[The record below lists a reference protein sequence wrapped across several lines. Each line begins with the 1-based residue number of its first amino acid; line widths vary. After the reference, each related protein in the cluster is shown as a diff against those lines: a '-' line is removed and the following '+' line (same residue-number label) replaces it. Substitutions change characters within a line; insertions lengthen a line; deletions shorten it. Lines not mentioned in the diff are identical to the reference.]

1 MTASLEQNGA
11 LMIGEFAVP
20 LMAVMG
26 VVIMG
31 NMSDEAA
38 IPSYLFL
45 GLLTLLIAL
54 LVAAGSMT
62 LPANLLQALSFAA
75 AGFALLGHVRA
86 RGSR

>member
-1 MTASLEQNGA
+1 
-11 LMIGEFAVP
+11 MIGEFAVP

-54 LVAAGSMT
+54 LIAAGSMT
-62 LPANLLQALSFAA
+62 LPANLLHALAFAA
-75 AGFALLGHVRA
+75 AGFALLGHVRV

>member
-1 MTASLEQNGA
+1 
-11 LMIGEFAVP
+11 MIGEFAVP

-62 LPANLLQALSFAA
+62 LPAYLLQALSFAA